1 MRVLVIASRFPWPSY
16 TGDRMR
22 ATIWLSALAPHAR
35 VALVAPEGE
44 IPPGNRAFEFYPAP
58 RSLARGVRAGLAVLR
73 DRLPLQSLLAA
84 PYDWEGPIAAAR
96 RDFDGFDATVVVL
109 ARADPWVRE
118 SIPEGTRIL
127 DAIDSLRRNAEE
139 RGNAASK
146 LSRWFWRQEERRL
159 ARAEL
164 DASRAYDRIVVV
176 SDEETSQFGANA
188 VAIVNSVVVAPLDL
202 NAPRRFDFGF
212 WGRLAYFANADAA
225 LWLIG
230 EIWPM
235 ILERRPS
242 ASCVIAGADAP
253 RSIRRAAER
262 RGIALLS
269 PVDDIS
275 TLARSVR
282 VALIPIRYGSGQLN
296 KVLEASEAGCSIVA
310 TRQALRGLAPFLPHV
325 LLAADPSAFAKA
337 AIDLLEPEVGA
348 GMAAGLRRVVATNY
362 SRDQV
367 LAQLAD
373 IAGVRNVPEAV
384 TA

>member
-1 MRVLVIASRFPWPSY
+1 M
-16 TGDRMR
+16 
-22 ATIWLSALAPHAR
+22 
-35 VALVAPEGE
+35 
-44 IPPGNRAFEFYPAP
+44 
-58 RSLARGVRAGLAVLR
+58 
-73 DRLPLQSLLAA
+73 
-84 PYDWEGPIAAAR
+84 
-96 RDFDGFDATVVVL
+96 
-109 ARADPWVRE
+109 RE

-337 AIDLLEPEVGA
+337 ALDLLEPEVGA

>member
-1 MRVLVIASRFPWPSY
+1 MRVLVISSRFPWPSY
-16 TGDRMR
+16 SGDRMR

-44 IPPGNRAFEFYPAP
+44 IPAGTRALEFYPAA
-58 RSLARGVRAGLAVLR
+58 RSLARGVRAGLAVLS
-73 DRLPLQSLLAA
+73 DGLPLQTLLSA
-84 PYDWEGPIAAAR
+84 PYDWEGAIAAAR
-96 RDFDGFDATVVVL
+96 RDFGGFDATVVVL
-109 ARADPWVRE
+109 ARADPWVRG
-118 SIPEGTRIL
+118 SLGDGMKIL

-164 DASRAYDRIVVV
+164 DASRVYDRIVVV
-176 SDEETSQFGANA
+176 SGEETSEFGANA
-188 VAIVNSVVVAPLDL
+188 VAIANSVNVAPLDL

-225 LWLIG
+225 AWLID
-230 EIWPM
+230 EIWPA
-235 ILERRPS
+235 ILKRNPS
-242 ASCVIAGADAP
+242 ATCVIAGADAP

-262 RGIALLS
+262 RGIVVLS

-275 TLARSVR
+275 RLARSVR
-282 VALIPIRYGSGQLN
+282 VALIPMRYGSGQSS
-296 KVLEASEAGCSIVA
+296 KVLEAGEAGCAIVA

-325 LLAADPSAFAKA
+325 RVATDPSTFAKA
-337 AIDLLEPEVGA
+337 ALDLLEPELGA
-348 GMAAGLRRVVATNY
+348 GMGGVLRRVVAANY
-362 SRDQV
+362 SREQV
-367 LAQLAD
+367 LDQLAD